1 MNTYSHFLMTA
12 ALDKALPR
20 VPIVKRAFLLGS
32 VAPDLPLWVL
42 SIGGI
47 IYYHL
52 IRGWSLADTAH
63 LLFDELYF
71 HNPFWIAA
79 HNTLHSPILLLLG
92 LAYVWPRRRN
102 IGSRTRWLFW
112 FLVACLFHTSIDILT
127 HVDDGPLLFFPL
139 NWGLRFR
146 SAISYWD
153 PRYYGRE
160 FQWFEKTLDL
170 VLLVYLLR
178 ERICRSLRHPSRY
191 LQSRI

>member
-42 SIGGI
+42 SIGGLV
-47 IYYHL
+47 YYHF

-71 HNPFWIAA
+71 HDPFWIAA
-79 HNTLHSPILLLLG
+79 HNTLHAPVLLVLG
-92 LAYVWPRRRN
+92 VAYVWLKRRH

-112 FLVACLFHTSIDILT
+112 FLLACLFHTTVDILT

-139 NWGLRFR
+139 NWSVRFH

-153 PRYYGRE
+153 PRYYGYE

-170 VLLVYLLR
+170 LLLIYLLR
-178 ERICRSLRHPSRY
+178 ERVCRY
-191 LQSRI
+191 LRRQSWYPQS